1 MTRQIPGAD
10 EAPDFDAIPDMR
22 PRPARLATR
31 LRGVALAGG
40 VVIFGF
46 MGGFAVWASTAPLSA
61 GAVVKGAVGPEAS
74 RKSVSHLEG
83 GIVSEI
89 LARDGDFVRK
99 GQPLITL
106 ERTQALAAVGQVRNT
121 MSRRE
126 AEAARLFAQI
136 TGAKEIDFS
145 QAIADAQ
152 GDPTFDDFVQGQ
164 QALFVSS
171 VRGLKEKQD
180 LLRTQI
186 DKLGAQIAGSNDRIA
201 GSTEQKRLIDIQLE
215 DVNSLMEK
223 GLARKPQMLE
233 LQRRRSELD
242 TEIAALNAQIRTAE
256 IEKIEKGISL
266 ENAETLFLNE
276 ASTELAKARS
286 EIAAMQ
292 ARLSASADILTRT
305 QVIAPETGYVLNSQ
319 VKTVGGV
326 VRPGVEL
333 MQIVPTEGDLIIEGR
348 VAPSDI
354 RNIENGQ
361 AARVSFTTFPMR
373 DMPMI
378 PGRVIHVAAD
388 ALKDEQTRE
397 TYYVAKVAVDRAA
410 FAAYAKVED
419 MKPGSP
425 VEAYVEARK
434 RVAMEYFLE
443 PVIHSFRRSFR
454 EQ

>member
-1 MTRQIPGAD
+1 MTDRLTGP
-10 EAPDFDAIPDMR
+10 EDAASLAGLP
-22 PRPARLATR
+22 PRPARLASR
-31 LRGVALAGG
+31 LRGVALGG
-40 VVIFGF
+40 AVAIFGF

-74 RKSVSHLEG
+74 RKSVQHLEG

-89 LARDGDFVRK
+89 LARDGDFVKR
-99 GQPLITL
+99 GQPLVTL
-106 ERTQALAAVGQVRNT
+106 ERAQALAAVGQVRNT

-136 TGAKEIDFS
+136 TGAAAVDFS
-145 QAIADAQ
+145 KAIADAED
-152 GDPTFDDFVQGQ
+152 DPTFAEFVKGQ
-164 QALFVSS
+164 QTLFASS
-171 VRGLKEKQD
+171 VKGLKEKQD
-180 LLRTQI
+180 LLRAQI
-186 DKLGAQIAGSNDRIA
+186 DKLTAEIEGSKEKIA
-201 GSTEQKRLIDIQLE
+201 GSTEQRGLIDVQLD
-215 DVNSLMEK
+215 DVRALMDK

-233 LQRRRSELD
+233 LQRRRSELE
-242 TEIAALNAQIRTAE
+242 TEIAALNSQIRTSE
-256 IEKIEKGISL
+256 IEKVEKRIGL
-266 ENAETLFLNE
+266 DNAETTYLNE

-286 EIAAMQ
+286 EIAGMA
-292 ARLSASADILTRT
+292 AKLSANADILTRT
-305 QVIAPETGYVLNSQ
+305 QVIAPATGYVINSQ
-319 VKTVGGV
+319 VKTIGGV
-326 VRPGVEL
+326 VKPGTDI

-348 VAPSDI
+348 VSPTDI
-354 RNIENGQ
+354 RNIETGQ
-361 AARVSFTTFPMR
+361 AARVAFTTFPMR

-388 ALKDEQTRE
+388 ALKDEQTHE

-410 FAAYAKVED
+410 FAAYARVED

>member
-1 MTRQIPGAD
+1 MTERLTG
-10 EAPDFDAIPDMR
+10 PDDDFESLPDLR

-31 LRGVALAGG
+31 LRGVALGG
-40 VVIFGF
+40 AVVIFGF

-74 RKSVSHLEG
+74 RKSVQHLEG

-89 LARDGDFVRK
+89 LARDGDFVKR
-99 GQPLITL
+99 GQPLLTL
-106 ERTQALAAVGQVRNT
+106 ERAQALAAVGQVRDT

-136 TGAKEIDFS
+136 TGASDVDFS
-145 QAIADAQ
+145 KAVAYAGD
-152 GDPTFDDFVQGQ
+152 DPTFGEFVKGQ

-171 VRGLKEKQD
+171 VKGLKEKQD

-186 DKLGAQIAGSNDRIA
+186 EKLTAEIEGSKDRIA
-201 GSTEQKRLIDIQLE
+201 GSTEQRRLIDVQLE
-215 DVNSLMEK
+215 DINSLMEK

-242 TEIAALNAQIRTAE
+242 TEIASLNADIRRAE
-256 IEKIEKGISL
+256 IEKVEKRISL
-266 ENAETLFLNE
+266 DNAATTFLNE
-276 ASTELAKARS
+276 TSTELAKARS
-286 EIAAMQ
+286 EIAGMA
-292 ARLSASADILTRT
+292 AKLSANADILTRT
-305 QVIAPETGYVLNSQ
+305 QVLAPATGYVINSQ
-319 VKTVGGV
+319 AKTIGGV
-326 VRPGVEL
+326 VKPGTDI

-348 VAPSDI
+348 VSPTDI
-354 RNIENGQ
+354 RNIETGQ

-388 ALKDEQTRE
+388 ALQDEQTRE

-410 FAAYAKVED
+410 FSAYARVED

>member
-1 MTRQIPGAD
+1 MTERISSDQTD
-10 EAPDFDAIPDMR
+10 DLEALPDMR
-22 PRPARLATR
+22 PRPARLASR

-74 RKSVSHLEG
+74 RKSVQHLEG

-89 LARDGDFVRK
+89 LARDGDFVQR
-99 GQPLITL
+99 GQPLLTL
-106 ERTQALAAVGQVRNT
+106 ERAQALAAVGQVRDT

-126 AEAARLFAQI
+126 AEAARLYAQI
-136 TGAKEIDFS
+136 TGATEVDFAK
-145 QAIADAQ
+145 AIADAQ
-152 GDPTFDDFVQGQ
+152 GDPTFPGFVKGQ

-180 LLRTQI
+180 LLRAQI
-186 DKLGAQIAGSNDRIA
+186 DKLGAQIVGSQDKIA
-201 GSTEQKRLIDIQLE
+201 GSEAQRKLIDIQLE
-215 DVNSLMEK
+215 DMRGLMEK
-223 GLARKPQMLE
+223 GLARKPQMLDLE
-233 LQRRRSELD
+233 RRRSELD
-242 TEIAALNAQIRTAE
+242 TEIAALNAQIRTSE
-256 IEKIEKGISL
+256 IEKVEKRISL
-266 ENAETLFLNE
+266 DNAETVYLNE

-286 EIAAMQ
+286 EIAGMA
-292 ARLSASADILTRT
+292 AKLSASSDILTRT
-305 QVIAPETGYVLNSQ
+305 QVLAPATGYVINSQ

-326 VRPGVEL
+326 VKPGVDI
-333 MQIVPTEGDLIIEGR
+333 MQVVPTEGDLIIEGR
-348 VAPSDI
+348 VSPTDI
-354 RNIENGQ
+354 RNIETGQ
-361 AARVSFTTFPMR
+361 IARVAFTTFPMR

-378 PGRVIHVAAD
+378 PGRVIYVAAD
-388 ALKDEQTRE
+388 ALKDEQTHE
-397 TYYVAKVAVDRAA
+397 TYYLAKVAVDRAA
-410 FAAYAKVED
+410 FAAYARVED